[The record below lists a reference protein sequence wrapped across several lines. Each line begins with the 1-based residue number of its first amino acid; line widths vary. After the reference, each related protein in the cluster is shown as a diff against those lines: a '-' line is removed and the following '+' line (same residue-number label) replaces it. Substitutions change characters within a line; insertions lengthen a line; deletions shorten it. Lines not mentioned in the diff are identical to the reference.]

1 MQFTWCK
8 GFTPLRISGL
18 SPASRA
24 LRCRTRSC
32 REVQDRDTGMHSDVT
47 VRVVRSVAIA
57 YPAMVNDARHSVFLD
72 TAHIR
77 RDSKGSAHLDIGR
90 TRA

>member
-1 MQFTWCK
+1 MGREVEAPSNQFLSK
-8 GFTPLRISGL
+8 VFTPIRVFGM

-24 LRCRTRSC
+24 LRSRTCSC

-57 YPAMVNDARHSVFLD
+57 YPAMVHDVRHSVF
-72 TAHIR
+72 
-77 RDSKGSAHLDIGR
+77 
-90 TRA
+90 